1 MNDKTDFKP
10 CYKCKH
16 KFDAKAPECP
26 QCQFYDLERIYD
38 VKFWNTRRGVKVRGL
53 LQNIW
58 SLFVIFFVCGIL
70 WVGYESGAFKAIRWF
85 LKDLFGTAG

>member
-1 MNDKTDFKP
+1 MSDETHLKP

-26 QCQFYDLERIYD
+26 KCDYYDLERIYD
-38 VKFWNTRRGVKVRGL
+38 IEFWDTRRGWRLRRL
-53 LQNIW
+53 LQDVW
-58 SLFVIFFVCGIL
+58 SLFVIVFVFML
-70 WVGYESGAFKAIRWF
+70 MWVGAESGAFKAIRWF